1 MRLHSSVTG
10 FIIIFCGPG
19 ALMTKV
25 ISGGPDVGHYM
36 EYFLATGNIR
46 SRTGLGLQQ
55 VRFLMFFVC
64 LFLFVCCCFFFSRFF
79 FFFLIPIREEI
90 IYQ

>member
-55 VRFLMFFVC
+55 VRFLC
-64 LFLFVCCCFFFSRFF
+64 FLFVCFCLFVC
-79 FFFLIPIREEI
+79 LL
-90 IYQ
+90 

>member
-1 MRLHSSVTG
+1 MRLPSSVTG
-10 FIIIFCGPG
+10 FIILFCGPG

-55 VRFLMFFVC
+55 VRFSCLFVC
-64 LFLFVCCCFFFSRFF
+64 LCVCLFIVVFSHS
-79 FFFLIPIREEI
+79 LSGEI
-90 IYQ
+90 YLVVTLLL